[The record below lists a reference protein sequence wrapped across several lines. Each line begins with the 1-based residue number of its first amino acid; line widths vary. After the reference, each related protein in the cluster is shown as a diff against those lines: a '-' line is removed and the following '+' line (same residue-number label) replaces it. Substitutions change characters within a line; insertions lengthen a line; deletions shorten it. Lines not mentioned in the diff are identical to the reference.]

1 MADKLRPDELAAF
14 KAAFDMFDKNQDGTI
29 STKELHAAMRRAG
42 QNPTEA
48 EVQDMINEV
57 DVDGSGYLEFPEF
70 CMMMHKKLNDSDQ
83 ENELKEVFRVFGKDE
98 TGCITAEELK
108 FVLTHL
114 PGKVTYKEIDEMI
127 RTVDENGDGKINYQ
141 EFRVMIGAKPNLK
154 AAREAQKAAEAVKK
168 TTATSSTAT
177 TMTFTTTV
185 GTMAT
190 NGMHNTMTTAAGGM
204 KWNQMNIV
212 SVQSWLSPFLDL
224 LFLFLANNPSNIW
237 CCP

>member
-1 MADKLRPDELAAF
+1 
-14 KAAFDMFDKNQDGTI
+14 
-29 STKELHAAMRRAG
+29 
-42 QNPTEA
+42 
-48 EVQDMINEV
+48 
-57 DVDGSGYLEFPEF
+57 
-70 CMMMHKKLNDSDQ
+70 
-83 ENELKEVFRVFGKDE
+83 
-98 TGCITAEELK
+98 
-108 FVLTHL
+108 
-114 PGKVTYKEIDEMI
+114 MI

-204 KWNQMNIV
+204 K
-212 SVQSWLSPFLDL
+212 
-224 LFLFLANNPSNIW
+224 
-237 CCP
+237 

>member
-1 MADKLRPDELAAF
+1 MANKLRPDELSAF
-14 KAAFDMFDKNQDGTI
+14 KEAFDMFDKNQDGTI

-127 RTVDENGDGKINYQ
+127 KTVDENGDGKINYQ

-154 AAREAQKAAEAVKK
+154 AAREAQKAAEAKSKVTTSTTTTTTTGTMSTTNMGNSTTLTNTSAATAMVGGVKK
-168 TTATSSTAT
+168 
-177 TMTFTTTV
+177 
-185 GTMAT
+185 
-190 NGMHNTMTTAAGGM
+190 
-204 KWNQMNIV
+204 
-212 SVQSWLSPFLDL
+212 
-224 LFLFLANNPSNIW
+224 
-237 CCP
+237 

>member
-1 MADKLRPDELAAF
+1 MAVFPPFSLLVYHQTILREFLNFFQNNLKAYCCAF
-14 KAAFDMFDKNQDGTI
+14 GA
-29 STKELHAAMRRAG
+29 S
-42 QNPTEA
+42 
-48 EVQDMINEV
+48 
-57 DVDGSGYLEFPEF
+57 
-70 CMMMHKKLNDSDQ
+70 
-83 ENELKEVFRVFGKDE
+83 E
-98 TGCITAEELK
+98 TQQFSLIQGCITAEELK

-168 TTATSSTAT
+168 TTVTSTTNT

-190 NGMHNTMTTAAGGM
+190 NGMHANTMTTAAGGM
-204 KWNQMNIV
+204 KWTQRWTLCV
-212 SVQSWLSPFLDL
+212 SLVEVEQLSTSLSRLSYSPLRQQSVKYLMLSIEK
-224 LFLFLANNPSNIW
+224 AKEEMKVA
-237 CCP
+237 